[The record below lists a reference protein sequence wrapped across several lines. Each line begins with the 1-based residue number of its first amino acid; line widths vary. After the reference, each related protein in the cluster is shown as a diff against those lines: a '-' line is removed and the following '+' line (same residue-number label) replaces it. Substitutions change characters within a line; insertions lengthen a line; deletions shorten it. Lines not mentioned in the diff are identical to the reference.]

1 MEHIY
6 KEHSDRK
13 ITSLNGEWKFCL
25 DEKLVGETEEW
36 FKRFPK
42 EFRYINVPGCWNQE
56 LDLYGYFGTA
66 WYSKEFETSG
76 CYLQITFGAVTGLA
90 KVYLD
95 GELLGEHY
103 GGWSLFEF
111 EKRVEAGGHT
121 LTVSV
126 DASSNATNTIPLQVV
141 DWYHY
146 GGITRSVE
154 ITEFQKPFIKNH
166 KISFEL
172 NETLNKAM
180 LAVEFDLVNPLSD
193 AYETDV
199 EIVLDGHVVAT
210 KMIVVSGN
218 SNDGTDENDENV
230 AIMHVCIS
238 DIKIEDIRLWDAGKG
253 ELYEVRIATK
263 DDDVFD
269 RIGFRKIEVRDCQIL
284 LNNKPI
290 FLKGVNRHE
299 HHPDWGFALPANLMK
314 RDLQIIKDLNCNTVR
329 GSHYPNSQ
337 IFLDYLDREGILFWS
352 EIPMWGF
359 PKEAMGDSF
368 TQERSIQMHKE
379 MIAQYGSHPSVVIWG
394 LHNEVA
400 TDSEEGYDL
409 TKRMYKLV
417 RELDASRLIT
427 YASNRFDR
435 ELCLEFCDF
444 VSLNYYHGW
453 YGDKISDWDA
463 FVHGLRDTMVEKG
476 VGDKPIVM
484 SEFGCAAIYGYSS
497 FNHDKWT
504 MQYQSDFV
512 ERVIRLCA
520 EEEGVCGTYVW
531 QFADMNS
538 DKDVSRCRSFNNK
551 GILDEYR
558 RPKMSYYTVRE
569 LYSKID

>member
-6 KEHSDRK
+6 KEHSNRK
-13 ITSLNGEWKFCL
+13 ITSLNGEWKFCI
-25 DEKLVGETEEW
+25 DEHLVGEKEEW
-36 FKRFPK
+36 FKQFPNA
-42 EFRYINVPGCWNQE
+42 FRYINVPGCWNLE

-66 WYSKEFETSG
+66 WYSKEFETND
-76 CYLQITFGAVTGLA
+76 CYLQISFGAVTGLA

-111 EKRVEAGGHT
+111 EKQVKAGIHT
-121 LTVSV
+121 VTVSV
-126 DASSNATNTIPLQVV
+126 DASSNAINTIPLQVV
-141 DWYHY
+141 DWFHY
-146 GGITRSVE
+146 GGITRSAE
-154 ITEFQKPFIKNH
+154 ITEFQKPFVKNQ
-166 KISFEL
+166 KISYVL
-172 NETLNKAM
+172 SAGLDKANM
-180 LAVEFDLVNPLSD
+180 SVDFDLVNPLGEE
-193 AYETDV
+193 YETDI
-199 EIVLDGHVVAT
+199 EILLDGKVVAT
-210 KMIVVSGN
+210 KTIAVSGN
-218 SNDGTDENDENV
+218 SNDEYDENIAV
-230 AIMHVCIS
+230 SHVRIS
-238 DIKIEDIRLWDAGKG
+238 DIGIEDIRLWDAGKG
-253 ELYEVRIATK
+253 ELYEVCIATK
-263 DDDVFD
+263 DDDVFE

-337 IFLDYLDREGILFWS
+337 TFLDYLDREGILFWS

-359 PKEAMGDSF
+359 PKEAMGDSL
-368 TQERSIQMHKE
+368 TQKRSIQMHKE
-379 MIAQYGSHPSVVIWG
+379 MIAQYYNHPSVIIWG

-400 TDSEEGYDL
+400 TDSKEGYDL
-409 TKRMYKLV
+409 TKKLYELV
-417 RELDASRLIT
+417 RELDDSRLIT

-463 FVHGLRDTMVEKG
+463 FVHGLRGTMLEKG

-512 ERVIRLCA
+512 ERVIELCA

-538 DKDVSRCRSFNNK
+538 QNEINRARSFNNK

-558 RPKMSYYTVRE
+558 RPKSSYYTVKA
-569 LYSKID
+569 LYLEID

>member
-13 ITSLNGEWKFCL
+13 ITSLNGEWKFCI
-25 DEKLVGETEEW
+25 DEQLLGEQEEW
-36 FKRFPK
+36 FKQFPN
-42 EFRYINVPGCWNQE
+42 EYRYINVPGCWNQE

-66 WYSKEFETSG
+66 WYSKEFETSD
-76 CYLQITFGAVTGLA
+76 CYLQLTFGAVTGLA

-103 GGWSLFEF
+103 GGWSLFEY
-111 EKRVEAGGHT
+111 EKQVEAGIHT
-121 LTVSV
+121 VTVSV
-126 DASSNATNTIPLQVV
+126 DASSNAINTIPLQVV
-141 DWYHY
+141 DWFHY

-166 KISFEL
+166 RISYEL
-172 NETLNKAM
+172 NETLDKAVM
-180 LAVEFDLVNPLSD
+180 AVEFDLVNPFGE
-193 AYETDV
+193 AYETTV
-199 EIVLDGHVVAT
+199 EIEVDGKAVAT
-210 KMIVVSGN
+210 K
-218 SNDGTDENDENV
+218 ENV
-230 AIMHVCIS
+230 AVTHVCVS
-238 DIKIEDIRLWDAGKG
+238 DIEIDNIRLWNEGKG

-263 DDDVFD
+263 DDDVFE

-299 HHPDWGFALPANLMK
+299 HHPDWGFAVPANIMK
-314 RDLQIIKDLNCNTVR
+314 RDLQIVKDLNCNTVR

-337 IFLDYLDREGILFWS
+337 TFLDYLDREGILFWS

-359 PKEAMGDSF
+359 PAEALGDSL

-379 MIAQYGSHPSVVIWG
+379 MIAQYYNHPSVVIWG

-400 TDSEEGYDL
+400 TDSQEGYDL
-409 TKRMYKLV
+409 TKRMYELV
-417 RELDASRLIT
+417 RDLDSSRLVT

-435 ELCLEFCDF
+435 ELCLQFCDF

-463 FVHGLRDTMVEKG
+463 FVHGLRETMIEKG

-520 EEEGVCGTYVW
+520 EEEGVYGTYVW

-538 DKDVSRCRSFNNK
+538 QNEINRARSFNNK
-551 GILDEYR
+551 GLLDEYR
-558 RPKMSYYTVRE
+558 RPKSSYYTVKA
-569 LYSKID
+569 LYLEID

>member
-6 KEHSDRK
+6 KEHSDRN
-13 ITSLNGEWKFCL
+13 ITSLNGEWKFCI
-25 DEKLVGETEEW
+25 DEKQVGEREEW
-36 FKRFPK
+36 FKQFPT
-42 EFRYINVPGCWNQE
+42 EYRYINVPGCWNLE

-66 WYSKEFETSG
+66 WYSREFETG
-76 CYLQITFGAVTGLA
+76 DCFLQMTFGAVTGLT

-95 GELLGEHY
+95 GEFLGEHY

-111 EKRVEAGGHT
+111 EKQVGAGVHT

-126 DASSNATNTIPLQVV
+126 DASSNGVNTIPLQVV

-154 ITEFQKPFIKNH
+154 ITEYQKPFIKNQ
-166 KISFEL
+166 KISYVLDERL
-172 NETLNKAM
+172 EQAVM
-180 LAVEFDLVNPLSD
+180 AVEFELANPFGI
-193 AYETDV
+193 AYETEV
-199 EIVLDGHVVAT
+199 EIALDGVRVAAQ
-210 KMIVVSGN
+210 KVISL
-218 SNDGTDENDENV
+218 DNV
-230 AIMHVCIS
+230 KLRIS
-238 DIKIEDIRLWDAGKG
+238 DINVENIRLWDAGKG

-263 DDDVFD
+263 DDDVFE
-269 RIGFRKIEVRDCQIL
+269 RIGFRKIEVRDCQIF

-337 IFLDYLDREGILFWS
+337 TFLDYLDREGILFWS

-359 PKEAMGDSF
+359 PKEALGDGL
-368 TQERSIQMHKE
+368 TQERSMRMHEE
-379 MIAQYGSHPSVVIWG
+379 MIAQYFHHPSVVIWG

-400 TDSEEGYDL
+400 TDSEEGYNL
-409 TKRMYKLV
+409 TKRMYELV
-417 RELDASRLIT
+417 RELDDSRLVT

-463 FVHGLRDTMVEKG
+463 FVHGLRGTMIEKG
-476 VGDKPIVM
+476 VGEKPIVM
-484 SEFGCAAIYGYSS
+484 SEFGCGAIYGYSS

-512 ERVIRLCA
+512 ERVIQLCA
-520 EEEGVCGTYVW
+520 EEEGVCGAYVW

-558 RPKMSYYTVRE
+558 RPKMSYDTVRT
-569 LYSKID
+569 LYGKIN